1 MALKNSIIALSLLA
15 AAPAQAGSF
24 TQTDLTS
31 DGAIAAAHTDPNL
44 KNPWGVSFSP
54 TGPFWVSDNET
65 GLTTLYDGTGA
76 VQPLVVTIPPAAG
89 SSATGTP
96 TGQVFNPS
104 STDFVVKSGKKKGPA
119 SFLFATEDGTISG
132 WNFSVNSAAAIRVVD
147 LSASKAVFEGLAYF
161 TDSKGHNFLLAA
173 DLHGG
178 VVDMFNNKYKLV
190 ASFRDTGLD
199 PVYAPFNVAV
209 LNGNIYVAYAWVNG
223 ARNDI
228 IPHPGWGV
236 VEQVSET
243 GTVLAKAAG
252 GKLNAPWGMAIA
264 PAGFGSFGGDLLV
277 GNFGDGRITAFTTA
291 LKVKSQLIAAN
302 KKPLAIDGL
311 WALIV
316 GNGGSGGSASDV
328 YFTAGPN
335 DEANGLFG
343 SLSFANAR

>member
-1 MALKNSIIALSLLA
+1 M
-15 AAPAQAGSF
+15 
-24 TQTDLTS
+24 
-31 DGAIAAAHTDPNL
+31 
-44 KNPWGVSFSP
+44 
-54 TGPFWVSDNET
+54 SDNET

-264 PAGFGSFGGDLLV
+264 PRALARSAEICWSAISATGASRLYDRAEGKEPAESSEQETARNRWAV
-277 GNFGDGRITAFTTA
+277 GADCRQWRLGRQRQRRLFHRGAKRRSQRAFR
-291 LKVKSQLIAAN
+291 
-302 KKPLAIDGL
+302 
-311 WALIV
+311 
-316 GNGGSGGSASDV
+316 
-328 YFTAGPN
+328 
-335 DEANGLFG
+335 
-343 SLSFANAR
+343 LSFVRKRPLT